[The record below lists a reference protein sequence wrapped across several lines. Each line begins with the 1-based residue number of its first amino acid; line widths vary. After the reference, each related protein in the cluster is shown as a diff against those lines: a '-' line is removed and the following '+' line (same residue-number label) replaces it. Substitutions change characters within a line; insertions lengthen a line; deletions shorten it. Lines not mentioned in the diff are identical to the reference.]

1 VRLLASP
8 VTDSAASIA
17 DKLAELQARVDGLAA
32 EREAWSTER
41 AALAEERDEYR
52 KLYLQALELCRK
64 LELGIVGPRRERL
77 SAGDAQLTMSLL
89 GALLGESAGSTPAS
103 AETPP
108 LAAETP
114 VAAHTR
120 AKPTGRKPLPEKLP
134 RVEVEVLPPEVQQKG
149 TDAFV
154 RIGEDVTEIVERRPA
169 SLVVV
174 RTRRPKFVPR
184 DRERNAETVVAQ
196 APVPELPFDR
206 ALAGPGLLADTIV
219 RRWQDHL
226 PLHRLERIY
235 GREGLDLARSTMC
248 GWHEALA
255 GLVRPLVDAMWA
267 DALEAPYLCTD
278 ATGVLV
284 QARERCRRGHFWVVI
299 APERHVLY
307 AYTPKHD
314 GAAVDDLLKDYRGYL
329 VADAHAVFDHLY
341 QGGAVIEVACWAHC
355 RRYWWKALD
364 SDPERARK
372 ALAFIG
378 GLFRVERACASAPPE
393 DRLRTRRADSKP
405 IVDAFFAFC
414 QEEAARVLDE
424 TPTAKAIGYALNQ
437 RVALQR
443 FLDDG
448 RLPLSNNQSER
459 ALRREAIGRKNWIF
473 VGNDDAAEVNAAF
486 VSLLA
491 SCQLHGL
498 EPWTYLRDLFC
509 LLPSW
514 PVSRVLDL
522 APVNWQKTLE
532 NQNAQQR
539 LDANVFR
546 RATLGLLDDHR
557 PTK

>member
-1 VRLLASP
+1 
-8 VTDSAASIA
+8 VTEGAAAAIEA
-17 DKLAELQARVDGLAA
+17 KLAELSARVDSVAA
-32 EREAWSTER
+32 
-41 AALAEERDEYR
+41 ERDEYR
-52 KLYLQALELCRK
+52 KLYLQTLELCRK
-64 LELGIVGPRRERL
+64 LELGIIGPKRERL
-77 SAGDAQLTMSLL
+77 SAGDAQLTMSMLGMLL
-89 GALLGESAGSTPAS
+89 GDGDRGSAAPLV
-103 AETPP
+103 PP
-108 LAAETP
+108 QPPAETP

-134 RVEVEVLPPEVQQKG
+134 RVEVELLPPEVQQKG

-154 RIGEDVTEIVERRPA
+154 RIGEDTTETVERRPA

-174 RTRRPKFVPR
+174 RVRKPKFVLKG
-184 DRERNAETVVAQ
+184 REVGAATQVLQ
-196 APVPELPFDR
+196 APPPELPIDR

-248 GWHEALA
+248 GWHEALG
-255 GLVRPLVDAMWA
+255 GLVKPLVEAMWA
-267 DALEAPYLCTD
+267 DARGAPYLCTD

-299 APERHVLY
+299 APERHVLF
-307 AYTPKHD
+307 AYTAKHD
-314 GAAVDDLLKDYRGYL
+314 GAAVDGLLEGYEGYL

-341 QGGAVIEVACWAHC
+341 RRGSVIEVGCWAHA

-364 SDPERARK
+364 TDPERARQ

-378 GLFRVERACASAPPE
+378 GLFRVERAVASAPPE
-393 DRLRTRRADSKP
+393 ERLVVRRAESKP
-405 IVDAFFAFC
+405 IIDGFFTWCAA
-414 QEEAARVLDE
+414 EAGRVLDE

-448 RLPLSNNQSER
+448 RLPIHNNGSER
-459 ALRREAIGRKNWIF
+459 ALRREAIGRKNWLF
-473 VGNDDAAEVNAAF
+473 VGTDDAAEVNAAF

-491 SCQLHGL
+491 SCQLHDI
-498 EPWTYLRDLFC
+498 EPWAYLRDLFC

-514 PVSRVLDL
+514 PIRRVLEL
-522 APVNWQKTLE
+522 APLNWKQTLE
-532 NQNAQQR
+532 DSDAQQR
-539 LDANVFR
+539 LDANIFR
-546 RATLGLLDDHR
+546 RATLGLLDQHL

>member
-1 VRLLASP
+1 M
-8 VTDSAASIA
+8 TDPSAAASIESQLA
-17 DKLAELQARVDGLAA
+17 DLRTRVDALT
-32 EREAWSTER
+32 TER
-41 AALAEERDEYR
+41 AAVAAERDEYR
-52 KLYLQALELCRK
+52 KLYLQTLELCRK
-64 LELGIVGPRRERL
+64 LELGILGPKRERL

-89 GALLGESAGSTPAS
+89 HMLLDGGGGTSAAP
-103 AETPP
+103 EPP
-108 LAAETP
+108 PPPAETP

-149 TDAFV
+149 TDAFE
-154 RIGEDVTEIVERRPA
+154 RIGEDVTETVERRPA
-169 SLVVV
+169 SVVVV
-174 RTRRPKFVPR
+174 RIRKPKFVPK
-184 DRERNAETVVAQ
+184 DRERNAATEVLQ
-196 APVPELPFDR
+196 APPPELPVDR

-235 GREGLDLARSTMC
+235 GREGLDLARSTIC
-248 GWHEALA
+248 GWHEALSD
-255 GLVRPLVDAMWA
+255 LVTPLVDAMWA
-267 DALEAPYLCTD
+267 DARNAPYLCTD

-284 QARERCRRGHFWVVI
+284 QAREKCRRGHFWVVI
-299 APERHVLY
+299 APERHVLFR
-307 AYTPKHD
+307 YTPKHD
-314 GAAVDDLLKDYRGYL
+314 GAAVDGLLEDYQGYL

-341 QGGAVIEVACWAHC
+341 ARGDLIEVACWAHA

-378 GLFRVERACASAPPE
+378 GLFAIERTWATAPPE
-393 DRLRTRRADSKP
+393 PRLKARRAESRP
-405 IVDAFFAFC
+405 IVDAFFAWC
-414 QEEAARVLDE
+414 QQEVGHVLDE

-448 RLPLSNNQSER
+448 RLPIHNNGSER

-473 VGNDDAAEVNAAF
+473 VGSDDAGEVNANF

-491 SCQLHGL
+491 SCQLHAI
-498 EPWTYLRDLFC
+498 EPWAYLRDLFC

-514 PVSRVLDL
+514 PARRVLDL
-522 APVNWQKTLE
+522 APVNWEQALKNEDT
-532 NQNAQQR
+532 QQR
-539 LDANVFR
+539 LDANIFR

-557 PTK
+557 PTE

>member
-1 VRLLASP
+1 M
-8 VTDSAASIA
+8 TDSAAASIESQ
-17 DKLAELQARVDGLAA
+17 LAELSTRVDALTV
-32 EREAWSTER
+32 EREAL
-41 AALAEERDEYR
+41 AAERDEYR
-52 KLYLQALELCRK
+52 KLYLQTMELCRK
-64 LELGIVGPRRERL
+64 LELGIVGAQRERL
-77 SAGDAQLTMSLL
+77 SPADTQLTMSLL
-89 GALLGESAGSTPAS
+89 GMLLGNGARGTPA
-103 AETPP
+103 ATEP
-108 LAAETP
+108 LPAAAETR

-134 RVEVEVLPPEVQQKG
+134 RVEIEMLPPEVQQQG

-154 RIGEDVTEIVERRPA
+154 RIGEDVTETVERRPA

-174 RTRRPKFVPR
+174 RVRKPKFVPKER
-184 DRERNAETVVAQ
+184 DRNAETEVLQ
-196 APVPELPFDR
+196 APPPELPIER

-255 GLVRPLVDAMWA
+255 ALVKPLVEAMWV
-267 DALEAPYLCTD
+267 DARSAPYLCTD

-284 QARERCRRGHFWVVI
+284 QARQRCRRGHFWVVI
-299 APERHVLY
+299 APERHVLF
-307 AYTPKHD
+307 AYTAKHD
-314 GAAVDDLLKDYRGYL
+314 GAAVDGLLDGYQGYL

-341 QGGAVIEVACWAHC
+341 KRGTLIEVACWAHA
-355 RRYWWKALD
+355 RRYWFKALD

-372 ALAFIG
+372 ALALIG
-378 GLFRVERACASAPPE
+378 GLFRVERTCATAPPE
-393 DRLRTRRADSKP
+393 QRLETRRAESKP
-405 IVDAFFAFC
+405 MADAFFTFC
-414 QEEAARVLDE
+414 EEETGRVLDE

-448 RLPLSNNQSER
+448 RLPLHNNGSER
-459 ALRREAIGRKNWIF
+459 ALRREAIGRKNWLF
-473 VGNDDAAEVNAAF
+473 VGSDDAGEVNAAF

-491 SCQLHGL
+491 SCQLHDI
-498 EPWTYLRDLFC
+498 EPWAYLRDLLC

-514 PVSRVLDL
+514 PVRRVLDL
-522 APVNWQKTLE
+522 APVNWKQTLE
-532 NQNAQQR
+532 HEDAQQR